1 MAKSFMK
8 KDKKA
13 VKSAKKEAKSQ
24 VSEVK
29 AAVKEVKKVSSSAR
43 DHIESLAHS
52 RRDAAI
58 MWGKIKNGNL
68 SDSEIKKIAEVSG
81 FSQLLSEIS

>member
-8 KDKKA
+8 KAKKA

-68 SDSEIKKIAEVSG
+68 SDSEIKKIAEESG
-81 FSQLLSEIS
+81 FSQTIK